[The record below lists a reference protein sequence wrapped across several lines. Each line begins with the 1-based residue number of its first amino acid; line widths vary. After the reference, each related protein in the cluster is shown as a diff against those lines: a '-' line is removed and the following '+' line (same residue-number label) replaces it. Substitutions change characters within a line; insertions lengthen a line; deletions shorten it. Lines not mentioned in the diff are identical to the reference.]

1 MISILVALVTATATP
16 AAPAPAPVRPELAH
30 ADALMRSGDWVGA
43 EREWERVPRSFEM
56 WKGLGEARL
65 RQGHATTAM
74 DALRAALK
82 LQPADKTARL
92 LLAEAYVVDGRNS
105 DGVAILDTVLR
116 ESPGDPKAL
125 FGRANAFALASHLRE
140 AERDGRAAARAAPG
154 DFEIWLGL
162 GQILTWQRKF
172 DDALSSYA
180 SAEKAAHTKPQQ
192 SRALGRQGQLRSWQ
206 KQFPQATSLYGKAV
220 ELDPRNV
227 EAWLGLSEVLEW
239 SGKFKEARLAVEKAA
254 QADPYD
260 ENTHQRLELLE
271 WAR

>member
-16 AAPAPAPVRPELAH
+16 AAPAPVRPELAR
-30 ADALMRSGDWVGA
+30 ADALMRSGDWVSA

-74 DALRAALK
+74 DALQAALK

-92 LLAEAYVVDGRNS
+92 LLAEAYVVEGRNA

-162 GQILTWQRKF
+162 GQILTWERKL
-172 DDALSSYA
+172 DDALSSYV

-239 SGKFKEARLAVEKAA
+239 SGKFKDARLAVEKAA

-260 ENTHQRLELLE
+260 EHTHQRLELLE